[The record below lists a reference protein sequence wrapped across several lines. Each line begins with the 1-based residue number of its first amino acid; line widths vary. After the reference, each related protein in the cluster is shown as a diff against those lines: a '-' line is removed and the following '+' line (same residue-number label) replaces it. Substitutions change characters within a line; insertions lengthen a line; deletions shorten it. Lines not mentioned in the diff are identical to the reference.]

1 MLAQE
6 MFMAA
11 EADYRRERLTSQYAS
26 RRRHHVRRRPSL
38 HLPHRR
44 RRPLSLA

>member
-11 EADYRRERLTSQYAS
+11 EADYRRGRLTALYGP

-38 HLPHRR
+38 HVPHPR

>member
-11 EADYRRERLTSQYAS
+11 EVAYRRERTTAQYAP

-44 RRPLSLA
+44 RGPLSLA

>member
-11 EADYRRERLTSQYAS
+11 EVAYRRERATAQYAP
-26 RRRHHVRRRPSL
+26 RRHDVRRRPSL
-38 HLPHRR
+38 HLPHHRR
-44 RRPLSLA
+44 GPLSLA